1 MFIWEYLYFSLIFKG
16 SFFTRY
22 SILFPLALL
31 YIILFLYGMQG
42 FSEKPYEVCLYIM
55 NCFLFS
61 PAVFNILPLSLTFD
75 KLIVMCRYVD
85 FFGFLLLGIFW
96 ASSVR
101 VSINFYR
108 FRKFWVM
115 LSLNKLSILFL
126 LSLLI
131 SGTLYNVFLCF
142 FMCFLTLRFVFLK
155 NQSLVTVFTD

>member
-31 YIILFLYGMQG
+31 YIILFLYGMQD

-61 PAVFNILPLSLTFD
+61 PAVFNILPL
-75 KLIVMCRYVD
+75 CRYVD

-96 ASSVR
+96 ASSVW